1 MLEPGRGRGRG
12 GGIDALLLLAELA
25 PTEDSREGVPR
36 YDDPEDDAEE
46 TEEGVPPLDP
56 PTEAASSSEL
66 SGDG

>member
-1 MLEPGRGRGRG
+1 MR
-12 GGIDALLLLAELA
+12 DSVA
-25 PTEDSREGVPR
+25 PTEDSREGDPR